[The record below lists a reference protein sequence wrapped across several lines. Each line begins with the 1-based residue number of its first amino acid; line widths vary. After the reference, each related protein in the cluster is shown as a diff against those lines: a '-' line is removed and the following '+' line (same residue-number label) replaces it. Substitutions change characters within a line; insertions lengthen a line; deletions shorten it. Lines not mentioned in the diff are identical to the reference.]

1 MVIYEPILEE
11 SYFFNS
17 RVIKTL
23 DEFKELSD
31 LIVCNRMNSEI
42 EDVAMKVFTRDLFG
56 QD

>member
-1 MVIYEPILEE
+1 MVVYEPILEE

-17 RVIKTL
+17 PVIKTL
-23 DEFKELSD
+23 EEFKELSN
-31 LIVCNRMNSEI
+31 LIVSNRMNSEL